1 MMFWESV
8 LDDVLLEAL
17 FLWLSHGSENVR
29 DVLLEALFLA
39 LCSRSQSVDDV
50 LLEALFVGLCYVI
63 GVRLLMMFCWRQF
76 FDGDVGRVS
85 ALMMFCWRHCL

>member
-1 MMFWESV
+1 MFSESV

-50 LLEALFVGLCYVI
+50 LLEALFYGYLM
-63 GVRLLMMFCWRQF
+63 GVRTF
-76 FDGDVGRVS
+76 V
-85 ALMMFCWRHCL
+85 MFCWRHCF